1 MAFLSLQIKHY
12 CTCCWQRDM
21 ICGGAQEFLLKAL
34 GAKLRNLHSII
45 SEDSLTDES
54 LVLLCTTM
62 NCTYCNKRN
71 GFNSCT
77 NEIVK
82 FT

>member
-1 MAFLSLQIKHY
+1 MAFISLQMKHY
-12 CTCCWQRDM
+12 CTCFWQNDM
-21 ICGGAQEFLLKAL
+21 ICGGVQDLLLKAL
-34 GAKLRNLHSII
+34 RAKLRNLHSII
-45 SEDSLTDES
+45 SEDSRIYES

-62 NCTYCNKRN
+62 DCTYCNKMN

-82 FT
+82 FK